1 MVWTWGN
8 ILSSSLIFQPRIV
21 IWRNSSSLVTNV
33 FTTRVEATTRVKW
46 GAVYQ
51 VSEVLL
57 ASQDEI
63 ARIRKRKR
71 GRNML
76 NRSGNTTDNLCFRYR
91 FRDVFSRFRCCVYN
105 GTGPLFVHVSVKFQL
120 KETNVSAIVI
130 SGLHLRKHKKTLRK
144 HVFSMFPSRKLI
156 LQLSR

>member
-1 MVWTWGN
+1 MKSVLCKLLICLISLREGKSYFTEWMTLFDWSGLLL
-8 ILSSSLIFQPRIV
+8 ILCIIPLRYTQSK
-21 IWRNSSSLVTNV
+21 
-33 FTTRVEATTRVKW
+33 A
-46 GAVYQ
+46 
-51 VSEVLL
+51 
-57 ASQDEI
+57 QDEI

-144 HVFSMFPSRKLI
+144 HVFSMFPLTYSGL
-156 LQLSR
+156 LNG

>member
-1 MVWTWGN
+1 MRDKYYLKTYLVEC
-8 ILSSSLIFQPRIV
+8 LRSSGFDCKL
-21 IWRNSSSLVTNV
+21 
-33 FTTRVEATTRVKW
+33 TT
-46 GAVYQ
+46 
-51 VSEVLL
+51 
-57 ASQDEI
+57 QDEI

-144 HVFSMFPSRKLI
+144 NVFSMFPLTYSGL
-156 LQLSR
+156 LNG

>member
-1 MVWTWGN
+1 MRKIRDKYYLKTYLVES
-8 ILSSSLIFQPRIV
+8 LRSSEFDCKL
-21 IWRNSSSLVTNV
+21 
-33 FTTRVEATTRVKW
+33 TT
-46 GAVYQ
+46 
-51 VSEVLL
+51 
-57 ASQDEI
+57 QDEI

-144 HVFSMFPSRKLI
+144 HVFSMFPLTYSGL
-156 LQLSR
+156 LNG

>member
-1 MVWTWGN
+1 MRDKYYLKTYLVEC
-8 ILSSSLIFQPRIV
+8 LRSSGFDCKL
-21 IWRNSSSLVTNV
+21 
-33 FTTRVEATTRVKW
+33 TT
-46 GAVYQ
+46 
-51 VSEVLL
+51 
-57 ASQDEI
+57 QDEI

-144 HVFSMFPSRKLI
+144 HVFSMFPLTYSGL
-156 LQLSR
+156 LNG